1 MSQLVYDY
9 GPHNVT
15 PKMFSEEKE
24 KNEKLYFL
32 AYDEDKE
39 NEFTASI
46 ENFKECLSIWKFSKK
61 KLWFLI
67 HNVI

>member
-1 MSQLVYDY
+1 MDSMSQLVYDY

-46 ENFKECLSIWKFSKK
+46 ENFKECLSI
-61 KLWFLI
+61 
-67 HNVI
+67 